1 MATTPQQEGRR
12 IWETIHRAAWASD
25 HGWAVADTV
34 RWWGGSCPKPCI
46 LAPSSSS
53 TLMILPGWAAAGF
66 KDQQEFLTAVGPWP
80 SNFSLHNL
88 LDKRGKTT
96 CPEDFSESEI
106 RGHMFSAQCGESVTK
121 AGYFNLCSGHRYSC
135 LRSSCSSEDVAER
148 RLLLAT
154 HVLTF

>member
-1 MATTPQQEGRR
+1 MGSGRHGEVEGRR
-12 IWETIHRAAWASD
+12 L
-25 HGWAVADTV
+25 
-34 RWWGGSCPKPCI
+34 PQ
-46 LAPSSSS
+46 
-53 TLMILPGWAAAGF
+53 TLHPGPAIFLNSNVLPGWEPALWAAAGF

-106 RGHMFSAQCGESVTK
+106 RGHVFSAQCSKSVTK
-121 AGYFNLCSGHRYSC
+121 VQCFNLCPGHRYSC

-148 RLLLAT
+148 RFLLAT